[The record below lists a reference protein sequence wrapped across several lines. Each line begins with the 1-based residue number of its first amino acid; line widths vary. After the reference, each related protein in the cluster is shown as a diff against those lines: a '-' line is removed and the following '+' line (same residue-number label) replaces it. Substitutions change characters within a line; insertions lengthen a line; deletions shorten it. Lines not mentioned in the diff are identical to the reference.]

1 MYSILDENMNE
12 KCDSKGHNAF
22 IEFIEFRDTL
32 FQEKDS

>member
-1 MYSILDENMNE
+1 MYSILDKNINE
-12 KCDSKGHNAF
+12 KCTHKGHNAF